1 MSDEATRRRA
11 ASGPVSRRARSL
23 VGTPALHAL
32 RGVLTANAAMRRSI
46 ARRAG
51 LSESEM
57 MTLDHLSEGP
67 LGPGELARRLELSTP
82 AATGIV
88 DRMVAHGHAER
99 RPHAADG
106 RRRDV
111 HLTDAGR
118 EEVLTHLM
126 PVFVALARNDAGFTD
141 EERAI
146 VTRYLDGARA
156 ALEQASTSGTV
167 TDG

>member
-1 MSDEATRRRA
+1 MPENDDRPP
-11 ASGPVSRRARSL
+11 SGPVSRRARSL
-23 VGTPALHAL
+23 VGTPTLHAL
-32 RGVLTANAAMRRSI
+32 KGLLAASAAMRRSI

-67 LGPGELARRLELSTP
+67 LGPSDLARRLELSTP

-99 RPHAADG
+99 RPHAVDG
-106 RRRDV
+106 RRREV

-126 PVFVALARNDAGFTD
+126 PVFVALARHDAGFTD
-141 EERAI
+141 EERAV

-156 ALEQASTSGTV
+156 ALEAASGPGRS
-167 TDG
+167 DPSP